1 MDEKERNEKERIVE
15 LRQQLH
21 QHNIHYY
28 VENQP
33 VISDQDFDYMM
44 HELESLEKAHP
55 EMYDPNSPTQRVGSD
70 LMGGFQSVA
79 HRYPMLSLANT
90 YNQQEVADWYDS
102 VKRGLEGEDFEVCC
116 EMKYDGLSISLTY
129 EDGRLVRAVT
139 RGDGVRG
146 DDVTANVR
154 TIRSI
159 PLVLTGS
166 TYPASFEIRGEIL
179 MPWDV
184 FNHLNAE
191 REKAEEPLFANPRQ
205 LSWQAV
211 SSTHTYII

>member
-15 LRQQLH
+15 LRKLLH

-79 HRYPMLSLANT
+79 HLSL
-90 YNQQEVADWYDS
+90 
-102 VKRGLEGEDFEVCC
+102 
-116 EMKYDGLSISLTY
+116 IH
-129 EDGRLVRAVT
+129 
-139 RGDGVRG
+139 
-146 DDVTANVR
+146 
-154 TIRSI
+154 I
-159 PLVLTGS
+159 
-166 TYPASFEIRGEIL
+166 
-179 MPWDV
+179 
-184 FNHLNAE
+184 
-191 REKAEEPLFANPRQ
+191 
-205 LSWQAV
+205 
-211 SSTHTYII
+211 